1 MLPLILKELL
11 SHMYCRLWSRGG
23 VMLTSNGEAACST
36 RHSGLK
42 ALWWCVQLSDLICDA
57 DVDSDSPAS
66 EIAEAQTTTSS
77 GCLSSFPLLERVITQ
92 VLPAVLVI
100 LWQNAIMPLVLYSLA
115 LFEKTHI
122 SLSAID
128 RRILMLFFYWNMF
141 NVFFGAILA
150 GSISQEVKHLINNPG
165 DAGTTLGTSLPR
177 SSNFFINYLALRA
190 FGLVPFRLILVHGG
204 IWRWLFKCAPWLPC
218 FIACCGNAP
227 FSSPN
232 SRS

>member
-1 MLPLILKELL
+1 M
-11 SHMYCRLWSRGG
+11 
-23 VMLTSNGEAACST
+23 
-36 RHSGLK
+36 
-42 ALWWCVQLSDLICDA
+42 QLSALICDSE
-57 DVDSDSPAS
+57 VDTDAPTSS
-66 EIAEAQTTTSS
+66 ETTTTTDT
-77 GCLSSFPLLERVITQ
+77 GCLSSFPLLERIITQ

-122 SLSAID
+122 SLSSID

-165 DAGTTLGTSLPR
+165 GVGTTLGTSLPR

-204 IWRWLFKCAPWLPC
+204 IWRWLFKCAPWPPGPFLLARKKKNRNMLLRAEAVACSPRICNPC
-218 FIACCGNAP
+218 KAFSCYCLATPIALRYRVQSCRPQTRCQV
-227 FSSPN
+227 SPHV
-232 SRS
+232 